1 MKETLRSLAVKAGL
15 VSPTR
20 DPEPVIDTPIP
31 STSPSAKLAN
41 APKSTKVLK
50 AKPPKVPKP
59 NSPEY
64 PVHLAHNIMDLVTGE
79 DHASHHAKV
88 EKKKLMKAL
97 QKDQT
102 AKAVVIALK
111 DLPDPGLIPIQDE
124 VVGHAIPGKIA
135 TIKKKNNKAT
145 LRENRIKVRHNN
157 PFSPEKIVG
166 PAMAGVAA
174 VEAIAITRHAAV
186 KTAAPLHSVK
196 PSFSAVSA
204 YTYWW
209 GYEIYVPH
217 SCMNLLNEAQDIT
230 NAFLGFFQIIIAG
243 VPMLRPY
250 IPYISAWVGLQ
261 FSLIK
266 AQDVGKGVV
275 LAATWILPV
284 AVVPRSWDV
293 PDDTA

>member
-15 VSPTR
+15 VSSTR
-20 DPEPVIDTPIP
+20 DSVPATDAPIP
-31 STSPSAKLAN
+31 PASSPAKLAI
-41 APKSTKVLK
+41 ALKPTKLPK
-50 AKPPKVPKP
+50 AKPPKPPKP

-64 PVHLAHNIMDLVTGE
+64 PAHLANNILDLITGE
-79 DHASHHAKV
+79 DHASHHAPV

-102 AKAVVIALK
+102 AKAVVNALK
-111 DLPDPGLIPIQDE
+111 NLPDPGLIPIQDE

-135 TIKKKNNKAT
+135 TIKKKSNKAT
-145 LRENRIKVRHNN
+145 LRENKINIRHNN
-157 PFSPEKIVG
+157 PFSPEKVVG
-166 PAMAGVAA
+166 PAMAGIAA
-174 VEAIAITRHAAV
+174 VEAIALTQHAAI
-186 KTAAPLHSVK
+186 KTAAPLHNIRPPFNV
-196 PSFSAVSA
+196 VSA

-217 SCMNLLNEAQDIT
+217 TCMNRLNEAQDIT

-261 FSLIK
+261 FSIIK
-266 AQDVGKGVV
+266 AQDIGKGVV

-293 PDDTA
+293 PEE